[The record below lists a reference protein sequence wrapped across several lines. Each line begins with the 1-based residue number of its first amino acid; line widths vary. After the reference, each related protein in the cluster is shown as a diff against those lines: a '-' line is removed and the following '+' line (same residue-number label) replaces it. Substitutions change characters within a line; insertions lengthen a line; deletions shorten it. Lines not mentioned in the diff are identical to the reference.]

1 MMRDRLEQ
9 FQDQWRSSKWAT
21 VYFLILYHSHQI
33 NVISLIIVDVKRH
46 NSDYNLMI
54 EFSRKRE
61 RLLESS
67 LAENLAFRQ
76 KMEQEEQK
84 TPILHP
90 QNDAIKSLLE
100 NLLLQAKEQR
110 VSYETENIRDTPR
123 FLVESL
129 DDSMDLQ

>member
-1 MMRDRLEQ
+1 
-9 FQDQWRSSKWAT
+9 
-21 VYFLILYHSHQI
+21 
-33 NVISLIIVDVKRH
+33 
-46 NSDYNLMI
+46 
-54 EFSRKRE
+54 
-61 RLLESS
+61 
-67 LAENLAFRQ
+67 
-76 KMEQEEQK
+76 MEQEEQK

-90 QNDAIKSLLE
+90 QNGAIKSLLE

>member
-9 FQDQWRSSKWAT
+9 FQDQWRSSKCAT

-33 NVISLIIVDVKRH
+33 NVISLIIVDVKRQS
-46 NSDYNLMI
+46 SDYHLMI

-90 QNDAIKSLLE
+90 QNGAIKSLLE

>member
-1 MMRDRLEQ
+1 MRDRLEQ
-9 FQDQWRSSKWAT
+9 FQDQRRSSKYALH
-21 VYFLILYHSHQI
+21 VLLILYHSHQI
-33 NVISLIIVDVKRH
+33 NVNSLIIVDVKRH
-46 NSDYNLMI
+46 SDYNLMI

-67 LAENLAFRQ
+67 LAENIAFRQ

-90 QNDAIKSLLE
+90 QNGAIKSLLE
-100 NLLLQAKEQR
+100 NLLLQAKAQR
-110 VSYETENIRDTPR
+110 VSYETGNIRDTPR

>member
-1 MMRDRLEQ
+1 MTKFQVCYCILFDLVSFASNKRDL
-9 FQDQWRSSKWAT
+9 
-21 VYFLILYHSHQI
+21 SHHCGRQAC
-33 NVISLIIVDVKRH
+33 RH

-90 QNDAIKSLLE
+90 QNGAIKSLLE

>member
-1 MMRDRLEQ
+1 M
-9 FQDQWRSSKWAT
+9 
-21 VYFLILYHSHQI
+21 
-33 NVISLIIVDVKRH
+33 NVKRH
-46 NSDYNLMI
+46 NSVNNLMI

-76 KMEQEEQK
+76 KMEQEEQ
-84 TPILHP
+84 TPILHS
-90 QNDAIKSLLE
+90 QNGAIKSLLE

-110 VSYETENIRDTPR
+110 VSYDTGNLRDAPR